1 VTLEARVCTAAFFVY
16 LGIGATGPILPEVRR
31 SLALSAADI
40 GIVVAAFGL
49 ARLCVDLPGGALAA
63 RLGFRIPFLL
73 GSLLL
78 AAGSTWSAVT
88 AGVPGLVTGQIL
100 AGIGCVFCHVTA
112 LVVLS
117 SQASAGTSGRT
128 MGFYF
133 GATFAGLALG
143 GAIAGQIAAVLG
155 WRAAFLGA
163 ATASLAGFLVVLL
176 PGRRPA
182 ASAPRPGPSPG
193 SARWR
198 PLLAPHLLSV
208 YLLHFTAL
216 FLWAGVRTAVWPFIA
231 SEVGGLSVRAIGLAL
246 GIGSFVTLGTL
257 ASAGALS
264 DRWGKVPVI
273 TVGLLASVAGLAVP
287 LLATSAGAL
296 LASLLLL
303 DLGQGILAPSASALL
318 ADVHRSTPGIG
329 TATGL
334 MRLLGDLGW
343 LVGPLAVTSVIER
356 LDYSAGLAVATL
368 VPLGNLL
375 LLRVYRLALQT
386 GESPGCPVAAG
397 AGPRGG

>member
-1 VTLEARVCTAAFFVY
+1 MTLEARVCTAAFFVY
-16 LGIGATGPILPEVRR
+16 LGIGATGPILPEVRQ

-63 RLGFRIPFLL
+63 RLGFRVPFLL

-143 GAIAGQIAAVLG
+143 GAIAGQVAAVLG

-163 ATASLAGFLVVLL
+163 ATAALAGFVVVLL
-176 PGRRPA
+176 PGRGLAAPA
-182 ASAPRPGPSPG
+182 PGPDPSPG

-198 PLLAPHLLSV
+198 PLLAPRLLSV

-231 SEVGGLSVRAIGLAL
+231 SEVGGLSVRTIGLAL

-257 ASAGALS
+257 ASAGALG

-273 TVGLLASVAGLAVP
+273 AVGLLASVAGLAVP

-318 ADVHRSTPGIG
+318 ADLHRTTPGIG

-343 LVGPLAVTSVIER
+343 LVGPLAVTGVIER

-375 LLRVYRLALQT
+375 LLRVYPPALQT
-386 GESPGCPVAAG
+386 GESPGRPVAAV